1 MSFSFSPYDAVM
13 SWLDILPSSE
23 RAKIRQRLRSP
34 EAYERLRRNVKG
46 PEDLKQDMEKNES
59 VAELKFALEM
69 EPVMHEALRQK
80 VDADIKEK
88 GIRKVLDMKG
98 VSPESQAAV
107 EDGNFDVRVHA
118 VSKSSD
124 ALVVH
129 PEGNVAEKI
138 PIKPSYSEQY
148 LSQFQSDD

>member
-1 MSFSFSPYDAVM
+1 M

-34 EAYERLRRNVKG
+34 EAYERLREKVKG
-46 PEDLKQDMEKNES
+46 PEDLKEEMESNS
-59 VAELKFALEM
+59 VLAELKLALEM
-69 EPVMHEALRQK
+69 EPVVHEALRQK
-80 VDADIKEK
+80 IDADIKEK
-88 GIRKVLDMKG
+88 GISKVLDVKNI
-98 VSPESQAAV
+98 SPESKAAV
-107 EDGNFDVRVHA
+107 EDGNFDVRVA
-118 VSKSSD
+118 AGKSSD